1 MKMNGLL
8 RKVVSEFGGTAAL
21 VLIVVGSGIM
31 GTNLSDD
38 AGVALIINALSTVF
52 GLALLILALGPISG
66 AHFNPAVS
74 VVMYATKNLS
84 LKETLAYIPAQIA
97 GAIVGALLANLTFD
111 LPVLQLS
118 DHARVTTG
126 TLVAEVIA
134 TAGLLAVIQVFAAR
148 KNSNHVAIAVAAWIG
163 SAYFFTASTSFANP
177 AVTIGRAFTDTFAG
191 IAPASIVPFIAAQLV
206 GAALGLV
213 IAKALTSTKA
223 D

>member
-1 MKMNGLL
+1 MDAL
-8 RKVVSEFGGTAAL
+8 RKLFAEFGGTAAL

-38 AGVALIINALSTVF
+38 AGIALIINALSTVF
-52 GLALLILALGPISG
+52 GLAILILALGPISG

-74 VVMYATKNLS
+74 LVMYATKNLS
-84 LKETLAYIPAQIA
+84 LKETLAYIPAQIG

-111 LPVLQLS
+111 LPVLQFS

-134 TAGLLAVIQVFAAR
+134 TAGLLTVIQVFVAR
-148 KNSNHVAIAVAAWIG
+148 KNANHVAIAVAAWIG
-163 SAYFFTASTSFANP
+163 SAYFFTSSTSFANP

-191 IAPASIVPFIAAQLV
+191 IAPASIVPFIAAQLI
-206 GAALGLV
+206 GAAVGLV

>member
-1 MKMNGLL
+1 MNGLT
-8 RKVVSEFGGTAAL
+8 RKLVAEFAGTAAL
-21 VLIVVGSGIM
+21 VCIVVGSGIM

-38 AGVALIINALSTVF
+38 AGVALIMNTISTVF
-52 GLALLILALGPISG
+52 GLALLILTLGPISG

-74 VVMYATKNLS
+74 LVMYATKNLS
-84 LKETLAYIPAQIA
+84 LKETLAYIPAQIG
-97 GAIVGALLANLTFD
+97 GAIAGALLANLTFD
-111 LPVLQLS
+111 LPVLQFS

-134 TAGLLAVIQVFAAR
+134 TAGLLAVIQVFVAR
-148 KNSNHVAIAVAAWIG
+148 KNANHVAIAVAAWIG

-191 IAPASIVPFIAAQLV
+191 IAPASIMPFIAAQLV
-206 GAALGLV
+206 GAALGLL
-213 IAKALTSTKA
+213 IAKALTSAQA

>member
-1 MKMNGLL
+1 MNGLT
-8 RKVVSEFGGTAAL
+8 RKLLTEFGGTAAL

-38 AGVALIINALSTVF
+38 AGIALIINALSTVF
-52 GLALLILALGPISG
+52 GLALLILTLGPISG

-74 VVMYATKNLS
+74 LVMYATKNLS
-84 LKETLAYIPAQIA
+84 LKETLAYIPAQIG
-97 GAIVGALLANLTFD
+97 GAIAGALLANLTFD
-111 LPVLQLS
+111 LPVLQFS
-118 DHARVTTG
+118 DNARVTTG

-148 KNSNHVAIAVAAWIG
+148 KNANHVAIAVAAWIG

-206 GAALGLV
+206 GAAVGLV

>member
-1 MKMNGLL
+1 MNGLT
-8 RKVVSEFGGTAAL
+8 RKLIAEFGGTAAL

-38 AGVALIINALSTVF
+38 AGVALIMNTISTIL
-52 GLALLILALGPISG
+52 GLALLILTLGPISG

-74 VVMYATKNLS
+74 LVMYATKNLS
-84 LKETLAYIPAQIA
+84 LKETLAYIPAQIG
-97 GAIVGALLANLTFD
+97 GAIAGALLANLTFD
-111 LPVLQLS
+111 LPVLQFS

-134 TAGLLAVIQVFAAR
+134 TAGLLAVIQVFVAR
-148 KNSNHVAIAVAAWIG
+148 KNANHVAIAVAAWIG

-177 AVTIGRAFTDTFAG
+177 AVTIGRTFTDTFAG
-191 IAPASIVPFIAAQLV
+191 IAPASILPFVAAQLV

-213 IAKALTSTKA
+213 IAKALTSAQA

>member
-1 MKMNGLL
+1 MKLQ
-8 RKVVSEFGGTAAL
+8 KIFAEFLGTALLLSA
-21 VLIVVGSGIM
+21 VIGSGIM
-31 GTNLSDD
+31 ATNLTQDEGIQLTINAISI
-38 AGVALIINALSTVF
+38 VSMLYLIITLF
-52 GLALLILALGPISG
+52 GPISG

-74 VVMYATKNLS
+74 LVMYATKNLS
-84 LKETLAYIPAQIA
+84 LKETLAYIPAQIG
-97 GAIVGALLANLTFD
+97 GAIAGALLANLTFD
-111 LPVLQLS
+111 LPVLQFS
-118 DHARVTTG
+118 DNARVTTG

-134 TAGLLAVIQVFAAR
+134 TAGLLAVIQVFVAR
-148 KNSNHVAIAVAAWIG
+148 KNANHVAIAVAAWIG

-191 IAPASIVPFIAAQLV
+191 IEPASIVPFIAAQLV

>member
-1 MKMNGLL
+1 MNAL
-8 RKVVSEFGGTAAL
+8 RKPFAEFGGTAAL
-21 VLIVVGSGIM
+21 VCIVVGSGIM

-38 AGVALIINALSTVF
+38 AGVALIMNTISTIF
-52 GLALLILALGPISG
+52 GLALLILTLGPISG

-74 VVMYATKNLS
+74 LVMYATKNLS
-84 LKETLAYIPAQIA
+84 LKETLAYIPAQIG
-97 GAIVGALLANLTFD
+97 GAIAGALLANLTFD
-111 LPVLQLS
+111 LPVLQFS

-134 TAGLLAVIQVFAAR
+134 TAGLLAVIQVFVAR
-148 KNSNHVAIAVAAWIG
+148 KNANHVAIAVAAWIG

-177 AVTIGRAFTDTFAG
+177 AVTIGRTFTDTFAG

>member
-1 MKMNGLL
+1 MNGLT
-8 RKVVSEFGGTAAL
+8 RKLLTEFGGTAAL

-38 AGVALIINALSTVF
+38 AGIALIINALSTVF
-52 GLALLILALGPISG
+52 GLALLILTLGPISG

-74 VVMYATKNLS
+74 LVMYATKNLS
-84 LKETLAYIPAQIA
+84 LKETLAYIPAQIG

-111 LPVLQLS
+111 LPVLQFS
-118 DHARVTTG
+118 DNARVTTG

-134 TAGLLAVIQVFAAR
+134 TAGLLAVIQVFVAR
-148 KNSNHVAIAVAAWIG
+148 KNANHVAIAVAAWIG

-213 IAKALTSTKA
+213 IAKALTSNQV

>member
-1 MKMNGLL
+1 MNGLT
-8 RKVVSEFGGTAAL
+8 RKIVAEFGGTAAL

-38 AGVALIINALSTVF
+38 AGVALIMNTISTIF
-52 GLALLILALGPISG
+52 GLALLILTLGPISG

-74 VVMYATKNLS
+74 LVMYATKNLS
-84 LKETLAYIPAQIA
+84 LKETLAYIPAQIG
-97 GAIVGALLANLTFD
+97 GAIVGAMLANLTFD
-111 LPVLQLS
+111 LPVLQFS

-148 KNSNHVAIAVAAWIG
+148 KNANHVAIAVAAWIG

-206 GAALGLV
+206 GAAVGLV

>member
-1 MKMNGLL
+1 MNGLT
-8 RKVVSEFGGTAAL
+8 RKLLTEFGGTAAL

-38 AGVALIINALSTVF
+38 AGIALIINALSTVF
-52 GLALLILALGPISG
+52 GLALLILTLGPISG

-74 VVMYATKNLS
+74 LVMYATKNLS
-84 LKETLAYIPAQIA
+84 LKETLAYIPAQIG
-97 GAIVGALLANLTFD
+97 GAIAGALLANLTFD
-111 LPVLQLS
+111 LPVLQFS
-118 DHARVTTG
+118 DNARVTTG

-134 TAGLLAVIQVFAAR
+134 TAGLLAVIQVFVAR
-148 KNSNHVAIAVAAWIG
+148 KNANHVAIAVAAWIG